1 MSASEALNGLVK
13 ALVPFLDA
21 PVNFAT
27 QHYYTVLNV
36 KQEETLK
43 LKNIPYIHYNLKA
56 AFYNLA
62 TIYGIYK
69 LVSTFFGMT
78 PVASMAVHGFIVFY
92 ARKVID
98 LSLSTEHAEG
108 SSTENIFKDF
118 NEGKTSIW
126 NKELT
131 AAAVK
136 TVTHDKTSEK
146 INVFVGSWPIFK
158 YFLSPELPK
167 QDNAEKP
174 QPEA

>member
-56 AFYNLA
+56 ALYNLA
-62 TIYGIYK
+62 TVYGIYK
-69 LVSTFFGMT
+69 LVSTFFGTT
-78 PVASMAVHGFIVFY
+78 PVASLAVHGFIVFY

-108 SSTENIFKDF
+108 PSTEDIFKDF

-131 AAAVK
+131 AEAVK
-136 TVTHDKTSEK
+136 TVTRDKTLEK
-146 INVFVGSWPIFK
+146 INMCVGSWTIFK
-158 YFLSPELPK
+158 RFLHLQTTK
-167 QDNAEKP
+167 QDSSNAL
-174 QPEA
+174 EA